1 MDITTTGKLNRFIKN
16 LSKRVSDHP
25 LITSV
30 VLCLLFFLLAVIFCE
45 PVIWCVMAV
54 QLVITFYTN
63 SFIKE
68 GK

>member
-1 MDITTTGKLNRFIKN
+1 MDITTAGKLNRFIKN

-45 PVIWCVMAV
+45 PK
-54 QLVITFYTN
+54 YETN
-63 SFIKE
+63 NDYGVDMILS
-68 GK
+68 GVLTG